1 MYLLRQQDS
10 IILAAQRNSTKQGL
24 VNINTQRES
33 KLNTI
38 ANTRLSLANSMLS
51 QNNSLSGTG
60 DYRTNEKTV
69 NSIYLQTVAVGNN
82 TFSASQLV
90 SLQAIAAQCPLSG
103 GEAVFRARD
112 ILTLTQ
118 NAPIFYNNVATCGN
132 SFRPAQNRDPEFQNN
147 GFVKINPNPASEN
160 SVVQYAFVSEGIERR
175 LLLFN
180 IFGQLV
186 ANILL
191 QDLEGEV
198 ALSTHALPSGVYH
211 FVVTNT
217 SVKGNLVISH

>member
-1 MYLLRQQDS
+1 MNMYLLRQQDS

-82 TFSASQLV
+82 TFSASQLTT
-90 SLQAIAAQCPLSG
+90 LQSIAAQCPLSG
-103 GEAVFRARD
+103 GEAVLRARD
-112 ILTLTQ
+112 ILALAQGTPL
-118 NAPIFYNNVATCGN
+118 FYNNVNSCG
-132 SFRPAQNRDPEFQNN
+132 SGARPSRDRTEQFQAGN
-147 GFVKINPNPASEN
+147 FIQVRPNPASEN
-160 SVVQYAFVSEGIERR
+160 ITTMVRKEIGFA
-175 LLLFN
+175 
-180 IFGQLV
+180 
-186 ANILL
+186 
-191 QDLEGEV
+191 DLK
-198 ALSTHALPSGVYH
+198 TY
-211 FVVTNT
+211 
-217 SVKGNLVISH
+217 